1 MKKHIGII
9 KIIGLLI
16 IFPITVWELTLKK
29 TCSIYRENK
38 QLESQ
43 VATIGNI
50 RPNSAVPAIS
60 ATSPLLS
67 NGKLL
72 EIITDFFKEEKIE
85 IVNYQPSLINEDNT
99 YRLYAGTMVIRG
111 NFISLV
117 KAIDS
122 IEKKKLPVKL
132 SSASFSYTP
141 AKGTV
146 AGNTIELTLI
156 FQQIEG

>member
-1 MKKHIGII
+1 M
-9 KIIGLLI
+9 
-16 IFPITVWELTLKK
+16 
-29 TCSIYRENK
+29 
-38 QLESQ
+38 
-43 VATIGNI
+43 
-50 RPNSAVPAIS
+50 
-60 ATSPLLS
+60 
-67 NGKLL
+67 L

-132 SSASFSYTP
+132 SSVSFSYTP